1 MEKLKT
7 NRVIKKI
14 RSINKFKEN
23 LLYKICFAVTI
34 IITAFLVITTILQI
48 NWLDWNEYP
57 QPVLTWIC
65 ARPLVGVFF
74 IPFIIVVLTFCV
86 WVMIIARPI
95 TLKSVLNDTATL
107 LEYDD
112 ISKKHY
118 DAIANELQEAKIIND
133 AKAESR
139 KQELELA
146 KRKLLEEQND
156 LN

>member
-1 MEKLKT
+1 MEKIKT

-14 RSINKFKEN
+14 RSINKLKDN
-23 LLYKICFAVTI
+23 LLYKICFLTTI
-34 IITAFLVITTILQI
+34 IITTFLIITTILQI

-74 IPFIIVVLTFCV
+74 IPFIIVVLTFCI
-86 WVMIIARPI
+86 WVLIIARPI

-112 ISKKHY
+112 ITKKNY
-118 DAIANELQEAKIIND
+118 DTIANELQEAKIANE
-133 AKAESR
+133 AKEEAR
-139 KQELELA
+139 KQQIEQV
-146 KRKLLEEQND
+146 KKTLLEDSNVT
-156 LN
+156 N

>member
-1 MEKLKT
+1 MEKIKT

-14 RSINKFKEN
+14 RSVNKLKDNF
-23 LLYKICFAVTI
+23 LYKICFFITI
-34 IITAFLVITTILQI
+34 IITTFLVITTILQI

-74 IPFIIVVLTFCV
+74 IPFIIVVLAFCI
-86 WVMIIARPI
+86 WVLIIARPI

-112 ISKKHY
+112 ITKKNY
-118 DAIANELQEAKIIND
+118 DVIANELQEAKTANEIKEELRKKQLEQ
-133 AKAESR
+133 AK
-139 KQELELA
+139 Q
-146 KRKLLEEQND
+146 KLLEGRNVD
-156 LN
+156 